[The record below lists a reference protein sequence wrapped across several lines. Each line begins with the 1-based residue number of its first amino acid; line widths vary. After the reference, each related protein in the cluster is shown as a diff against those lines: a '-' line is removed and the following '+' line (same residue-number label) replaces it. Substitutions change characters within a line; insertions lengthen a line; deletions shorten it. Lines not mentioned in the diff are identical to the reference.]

1 MIPETFSKGGAVL
14 LRDKDALSDSYFN
27 SLGRS
32 SDCFHKVAGSIR
44 TRCSEL
50 DMNEEERVVAAISM
64 TLCELATAKHHAP
77 PMECDM
83 FSARL
88 RASGPRDGFSDEQE
102 EFEVD
107 IRGNCVNALSRSA
120 QFWSSYSGY
129 LREVPQ
135 LCSTFQQE
143 NDIDNAKDLFRNI
156 SLNQELFLRMVVDRE
171 HANIIHSERW
181 SAFFDHTAEI
191 TDQLSLLSRRIQTDT
206 SSAVEELQ
214 RHGLETLHVLSQ
226 SSSEFRSQV
235 KTDHLTQ
242 LDRIDSALAGLSAGH
257 SRELQAIVPEFE
269 AVLHGLLMHSS
280 EVARQQQAA
289 VLGELTTSVQ
299 DQWRL
304 LYSEF
309 SVMKEAISHL
319 TTSTSSTALSL
330 ASQSHQTTQ
339 EIHQAR
345 ALISDSAYHLSDVL
359 NTLAGRTTDH
369 IESLDV
375 KVEELKDKLLPP
387 APKEEDQ
394 AWFSY
399 DNISSERWWKGNL
412 VWVLG
417 FLIRG
422 ASLSAWIDSPFLK
435 ILEIIWIVAFWLL
448 KRSLSTV
455 TSFLVL
461 CFSCRKYLHRI
472 LITSTSNWVPNDP
485 ERLAGQ
491 KQRQFLLSNDLFDP
505 SSRKIAAPATTGA
518 IGIDPQT
525 NKVLGLSAALEPSNP
540 TPRYFCF

>member
-1 MIPETFSKGGAVL
+1 
-14 LRDKDALSDSYFN
+14 
-27 SLGRS
+27 
-32 SDCFHKVAGSIR
+32 
-44 TRCSEL
+44 
-50 DMNEEERVVAAISM
+50 MNEEERVVAAISM

-135 LCSTFQQE
+135 LCSTFQRE

-214 RHGLETLHVLSQ
+214 RHGLETLYVLSQ

-242 LDRIDSALAGLSAGH
+242 LDRIDSALAGLSARH
-257 SRELQAIVPEFE
+257 SRDLQAIVPEFE

-309 SVMKEAISHL
+309 SVMKEVI
-319 TTSTSSTALSL
+319 TTLS
-330 ASQSHQTTQ
+330 
-339 EIHQAR
+339 I
-345 ALISDSAYHLSDVL
+345 YPVFF
-359 NTLAGRTTDH
+359 N
-369 IESLDV
+369 
-375 KVEELKDKLLPP
+375 
-387 APKEEDQ
+387 
-394 AWFSY
+394 
-399 DNISSERWWKGNL
+399 
-412 VWVLG
+412 
-417 FLIRG
+417 
-422 ASLSAWIDSPFLK
+422 
-435 ILEIIWIVAFWLL
+435 
-448 KRSLSTV
+448 
-455 TSFLVL
+455 
-461 CFSCRKYLHRI
+461 
-472 LITSTSNWVPNDP
+472 
-485 ERLAGQ
+485 
-491 KQRQFLLSNDLFDP
+491 
-505 SSRKIAAPATTGA
+505 
-518 IGIDPQT
+518 
-525 NKVLGLSAALEPSNP
+525 
-540 TPRYFCF
+540 